1 MVRVS
6 VDNGHGK
13 EIGSKDK
20 NARLG
25 PTSRDRSIID
35 FSVVHLYLFG
45 TEHAVILYT
54 MNEDAV
60 TNAGTNGHEK

>member
-6 VDNGHGK
+6 VDNVINGHGT

-25 PTSRDRSIID
+25 PTSRSFNHCAGCR
-35 FSVVHLYLFG
+35 VVHLYLFG

-60 TNAGTNGHEK
+60 MPSE